1 MSAPALLAQLEPL
14 HRDAF
19 GWALHCC
26 CGDATTAEDILQ
38 TAYCRVAQGK
48 AVFGGRAELKTWW
61 LGVVRLTALEQRRRA
76 FWRLE
81 KLRGW
86 FVAGGRLNEEPAP
99 RRAGED
105 ERIARA
111 LAALPARQRE
121 VLHLVFYQD
130 LSISQAAEAMEI
142 SVGSARQHY
151 ERGKARLRSLLVE
164 HEPA

>member
-1 MSAPALLAQLEPL
+1 MSTPALLAQLEPL

-26 CGDATTAEDILQ
+26 DGDTMAAEDILQ

-48 AVFGGRAELKTWW
+48 AVFGGRSELKTWW
-61 LGVVRLTALEQRRRA
+61 LGVVRMIVLEQRRRA

-99 RRAGED
+99 QGEGGD
-105 ERIARA
+105 ERIASA
-111 LAALPARQRE
+111 LAVLPARQRE
-121 VLHLVFYQD
+121 VLHLVFYQN
-130 LSISQAAEAMEI
+130 LTISQAAEAMEI

-151 ERGKARLRSLLVE
+151 ARGKARLRSILVE